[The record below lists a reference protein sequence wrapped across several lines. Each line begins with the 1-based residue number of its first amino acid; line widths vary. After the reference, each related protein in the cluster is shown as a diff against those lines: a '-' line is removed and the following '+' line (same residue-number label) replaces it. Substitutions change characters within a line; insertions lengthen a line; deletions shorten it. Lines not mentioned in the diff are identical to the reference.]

1 MKKSTAEIIKERRRR
16 ASVSQGELGREIG
29 RTQTW
34 VSLLERGMIVPKPET
49 IQRIFGA
56 IVHCSTVKRIVQRA
70 KSDVERKV
78 LTQIH
83 AERHAGNT
91 IR

>member
-1 MKKSTAEIIKERRRR
+1 MKKSTTAEIIKERRRR
-16 ASVSQGELGREIG
+16 ANISQGELGREIG

-34 VSLLERGMIVPKPET
+34 VSLIERGMIAPKHET
-49 IQRIFGA
+49 IQRILAA
-56 IVHCSTVKRIVQRA
+56 IARCSTIKRIVQKA

-78 LTQIH
+78 LMQIH
-83 AERHAGNT
+83 AEA